1 MIFFKYLKSY
11 FNYSFNGRASINEYI
26 RLSVI
31 DLVLFVFL
39 LFAAISERLGQWPTA
54 IIFGSLVWHHHA
66 VTRRRQHDFYNQR
79 PISNFDNPRSNPIE
93 IFIVSSFPFHYFFC
107 FLVISMYIID
117 NKQYRSVSFLYEGA
131 AENDCPP

>member
-1 MIFFKYLKSY
+1 MIVFKYLKSY
-11 FNYSFNGRASINEYI
+11 FNYSTNGRASINEYI

-66 VTRRRQHDFYNQR
+66 VTVRRQHDFYNQR

-93 IFIVSSFPFHYFFC
+93 IFIDF
-107 FLVISMYIID
+107 ISLFSLD
-117 NKQYRSVSFLYEGA
+117 SDEGENKYGPEPWDSKK
-131 AENDCPP
+131 